1 MLIRWLG
8 LKRLSPYSATSSQDP
23 VLFKDPGF
31 PYIRVQLFFQQK
43 KKKDS
48 KEKRK
53 KEKKLNPHFKQ
64 NINLYIIEFLIF
76 MEFLSPSQTEVVYTG
91 F

>member
-8 LKRLSPYSATSSQDP
+8 LKRLSPYSTTSSQDP
-23 VLFKDPGF
+23 VLFKDPRF
-31 PYIRVQLFFQQK
+31 PYIRVQLFLKEEKKKDPKKKRK
-43 KKKDS
+43 KKKP
-48 KEKRK
+48 
-53 KEKKLNPHFKQ
+53 NPHFKE

>member
-1 MLIRWLG
+1 M
-8 LKRLSPYSATSSQDP
+8 
-23 VLFKDPGF
+23 
-31 PYIRVQLFFQQK
+31 FFQQK
-43 KKKDS
+43 KRKDL
-48 KEKRK
+48 KR
-53 KEKKLNPHFKQ
+53 KEKKKKTNPPFKQ

>member
-8 LKRLSPYSATSSQDP
+8 LKRLSPYSTTSLQDP
-23 VLFKDPGF
+23 VLFKDSRF

-43 KKKDS
+43 KRKDL
-48 KEKRK
+48 KR
-53 KEKKLNPHFKQ
+53 KEKKKKTNPPFKQ